1 MRIVLRFTSF
11 DSSKCIYWGLNGDC
25 DCARQWIFEFG
36 SIETHTIASKGAT
49 GENGKITIYAPNEM
63 TISISLVADAIRNKN
78 CHYFLSIPN
87 YSPFCS
93 AEVI

>member
-11 DSSKCIYWGLNGDC
+11 DSKCIYWGINGDF
-25 DCARQWIFEFG
+25 DCAQLLFEFG

-63 TISISLVADAIRNKN
+63 TISISLIADAIGNQK
-78 CHYFLSIPN
+78 LSLF
-87 YSPFCS
+87 SKHSELFSVLFC
-93 AEVI
+93 